1 MADMSRPLPPV
12 QAPDADVPRSADGVR
27 HLLRW
32 AGARGQRPAALL
44 VGTGLRLDDLGPGGV
59 REVTAAQELRVVRA
73 LRQRAPDAGAAVGAA
88 YDVGT
93 FGALGFAL
101 MTSRTLLDV
110 VTVALRFF
118 DLSYAFVV
126 PRVEVVGD
134 DVVAELDGSALPGDV
149 RAFLVARDATAVRTV
164 LDSLLPGGVG
174 AHLELGP
181 RRAVLRFAATE
192 LDRPLASGDERRRA
206 LAEAV
211 CRDLAAD
218 RRSASGLPQQVR
230 VLITQRLADGAPM
243 PVVAAALGRT
253 DRTLRRQLVAAGTSY
268 RALLD
273 EVRRSLAADLLRAG
287 LPVADVA
294 ARLGYAEPAA
304 LVHAHRRWTGG
315 PPSAARRGAAP
326 GVHRSDGDASPHR
339 RAGLPQRP

>member
-1 MADMSRPLPPV
+1 MSRPLPAV
-12 QAPDADVPRSADGVR
+12 QAPGPDVPRSADGVR
-27 HLLRW
+27 HLLRH
-32 AGARGQRPAALL
+32 ARSRGHDPAALL
-44 VGTGLRLDDLGPGGV
+44 VGTGLRPDDLGPGGV

-73 LRQRAPDAGAAVGAA
+73 LRHRAPDDGAAVGAA
-88 YDVGT
+88 YDVGS

-110 VTVALRFF
+110 VAVALRFF

-126 PRVEVVGD
+126 PRVELVD
-134 DVVAELDGSALPGDV
+134 DEVVAVLDGSAVPADV

-174 AHLELGP
+174 AHLDIGP
-181 RRAVLRFAATE
+181 ERAVLRFAASE
-192 LDRPLASGDERRRA
+192 LDRPLAGGDAHRRE

-253 DRTLRRQLVAAGTSY
+253 ERTLRRQLAATGTSY

-294 ARLGYAEPAA
+294 ARLGYAEAAA
-304 LVHAHRRWTGG
+304 LVHAHHRWTGR
-315 PPSAARRGAAP
+315 PPGAARRGAAP
-326 GVHRSDGDASPHR
+326 GVHPSDGDASSHR
-339 RAGLPQRP
+339 RGGLPQRP

>member
-1 MADMSRPLPPV
+1 MPALPPLPSPV
-12 QAPDADVPRSADGVR
+12 ATDWDFPRSADGVR
-27 HLLRW
+27 HLLRH
-32 AGARGQRPAALL
+32 ARVHGHDPAALL
-44 VGTGLRLDDLGPGGV
+44 VGTGLRLDDLGAGGV

-73 LRQRAPDAGAAVGAA
+73 LRQRAPGDGAAVGAA
-88 YDVGT
+88 YDVGS

-110 VTVALRFF
+110 LTVALRFF

-126 PRVEVVGD
+126 PRVEVVDD
-134 DVVAELDGSALPGDV
+134 DVVAVLDGSGLPADV

-164 LDSLLPGGVG
+164 LDSLVPGGVG
-174 AHLELGP
+174 AHLDVGP
-181 RRAVLRFAATE
+181 DRAVLRFAVSE
-192 LDRPLASGDERRRA
+192 LERPLAGGDARRRE

-230 VLITQRLADGAPM
+230 VLLTQRLADGAPM

-253 DRTLRRQLVAAGTSY
+253 DRTLRRQLAAAGTSY
-268 RALLD
+268 RHLLD
-273 EVRRSLAADLLRAG
+273 EVRRSLVADLLRAG

-304 LVHAHRRWTGG
+304 LVHAHRRWTGR
-315 PPSAARRGAAP
+315 PPSAARAP
-326 GVHRSDGDASPHR
+326 RVHPTDGDPSPR
-339 RAGLPQRP
+339 RRGGLPQRP